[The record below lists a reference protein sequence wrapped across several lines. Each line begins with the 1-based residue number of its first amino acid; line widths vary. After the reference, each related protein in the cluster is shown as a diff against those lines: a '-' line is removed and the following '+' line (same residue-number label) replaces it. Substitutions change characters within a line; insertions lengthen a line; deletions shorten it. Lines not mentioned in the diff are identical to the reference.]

1 MRTAPDTGRGVC
13 RIDPRL
19 NLRRACRC
27 RASATRAWIPARGLQ
42 ETWQRSG
49 NREAQ
54 GEPKTMHDLPD
65 EPFSMTTSTS
75 PAVTLPPTSRPGG
88 VPGPFSASGTAGPPS
103 PTSSGERRAGRAD
116 DRTWV
121 QWRRQIGRRLRALR
135 ELTGLSQSRL
145 AQMAGTNQA
154 AISRLESGTGLVPLS
169 LLARIA
175 PALAGSVIDRSALS
189 PEGERLLSALEV
201 LGPTSLEQ
209 WLPVASDTGLE
220 ELVRCYLHAS
230 LPERKRI
237 VTVVKA
243 LGIEPPRNR

>member
-1 MRTAPDTGRGVC
+1 MNFRT
-13 RIDPRL
+13 
-19 NLRRACRC
+19 
-27 RASATRAWIPARGLQ
+27 
-42 ETWQRSG
+42 
-49 NREAQ
+49 
-54 GEPKTMHDLPD
+54 D
-65 EPFSMTTSTS
+65 EPVSTTSPTS
-75 PAVTLPPTSRPGG
+75 PSAAPPPTSRSGA

-103 PTSSGERRAGRAD
+103 PTSAGETRTGRAQ
-116 DRTWV
+116 DRTWI

-145 AQMAGTNQA
+145 ASMAATNQA
-154 AISRLESGTGLVPLS
+154 AISRLESGTGLIPLS

-175 PALAGSVIDRSALS
+175 PALASSVIERSALS

-201 LGPTSLEQ
+201 LGPSGLEQ
-209 WLPVASDTGLE
+209 WLPVANDTGLE

-243 LGIEPPRNR
+243 LGIEGTRSQ